1 MTGTAKP
8 LKTWQKVLRAILII
22 IICIALAFVAFLGF
36 LTATEYRPADR
47 EALKVSGSSSS
58 EISEGDQITAMTW
71 NIGYG
76 ALGDNAD
83 FFMDGG
89 SSVNT
94 ADKDRLNE
102 NMKGIIKEIQSVDP
116 DVGFFQEVDK
126 DSTRSHHVDESKMLR
141 NALGGYDSTFAT
153 NFKVAWI
160 PYPLPM
166 IGKVNGGI
174 ETFSRYGIAD
184 ATRIQ
189 LPCPFSWPVRLGNLK
204 RCLAVNRV
212 KLKDSDKELVLVN
225 LHLEAYDNGE
235 GKKKQTEML
244 RNVLQRETAKGNYVI
259 AAGDFNQIF
268 SSVDNPYPVLDGMWK
283 AGAIDTS
290 SFNDSL
296 QFCMDNSTPSC
307 RSLDQAL
314 DTAKSRSPE
323 DFQYYIIDGFIVSSN
338 ITVDSLQTQDLGFKN
353 SDHNPVVIKLTLNE
367 Q

>member
-1 MTGTAKP
+1 MAGTTKP
-8 LKTWQKVLRAILII
+8 LKTWQKVLRVILII

-36 LTATEYRPADR
+36 LTATEYRPEER
-47 EALKVSGSSSS
+47 ESLKVNGSSSA

-89 SSVNT
+89 SSVKT

-102 NMKGIIKEIQSVDP
+102 NMKGITDEIQSVDP
-116 DVGFFQEVDK
+116 DVGFFQEVDQ
-126 DSTRSHHVDESKMLR
+126 DSTRSYYIDESKIL
-141 NALGGYDSTFAT
+141 NKAFDGYETTFAT

-166 IGKVNGGI
+166 IGKVNSGI
-174 ETFSRYGIAD
+174 QTFSRYSIAD

-204 RCLAVNRV
+204 RCLSVNRV
-212 KLKDSDKELVLVN
+212 KLEDSDKELVLVN

-244 RNVLQRETAKGNYVI
+244 RNILQKETAKGNYVI

-268 SSVDNPYPVLDGMWK
+268 SSVEDPYPVLDGMWK
-283 AGAIDTS
+283 AGAINTS
-290 SFNDSL
+290 DFNNSL
-296 QFCMDNSTPSC
+296 QFCMDSSTPSC
-307 RSLDQAL
+307 RSLDRAL
-314 DTAKSRSPE
+314 DTAKSTSP
-323 DFQYYIIDGFIVSSN
+323 DKFQYYIIDGFIVSSN

>member
-1 MTGTAKP
+1 MAGTTKP
-8 LKTWQKVLRAILII
+8 LKTWQKVLRVILII
-22 IICIALAFVAFLGF
+22 IICIALVFVAFLGF
-36 LTATEYRPADR
+36 LTVTEYKPADR
-47 EALKVSGSSSS
+47 EPLNVSGSSSQ

-89 SSVNT
+89 SSVKT

-102 NMKGIIKEIQSVDP
+102 NMKGITDEIQAVDP
-116 DVGFFQEVDK
+116 DVGFFQEVDQ
-126 DSTRSHHVDESKMLR
+126 DSTRSHHVDESKMLS
-141 NALGGYDSTFAT
+141 NSLSGYNSTFAT

-166 IGKVNGGI
+166 IGKVSSGI
-174 ETFSRYGIAD
+174 QTFSRYQIAD

-212 KLKDSDKELVLVN
+212 KLENSDKELVLVN

-235 GKKKQTEML
+235 GKKKQTAML
-244 RNVLQRETAKGNYVI
+244 RNILQQETEKGNYVI

-268 SSVDNPYPVLDGMWK
+268 SNVENPYPVLDGMWK

-290 SFNDSL
+290 DFNDSL

-307 RSLDQAL
+307 RSLDRAL
-314 DTAKSRSPE
+314 DTAKSTSP
-323 DFQYYIIDGFIVSSN
+323 DKFQYYIIDGFIVSSN